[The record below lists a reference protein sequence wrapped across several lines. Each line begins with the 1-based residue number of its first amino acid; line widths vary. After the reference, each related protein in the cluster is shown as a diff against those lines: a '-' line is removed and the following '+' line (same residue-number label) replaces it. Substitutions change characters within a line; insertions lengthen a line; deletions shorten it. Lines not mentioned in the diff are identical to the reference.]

1 MAKTVKNAFDE
12 FMRDSVNLDPQDVSD
27 AKESKDYLI
36 KIISGYDSDDFF
48 HLCQDFNEEFGS
60 FARKTKMGILDDID
74 MMFGIAADGATYNS
88 NDNWQNVRVY
98 GNHRVKQHQEC
109 MDEKTG
115 LLNSRL
121 VLNKFKDR
129 LGQTYSTSD
138 HPVRDGE
145 AVRLDLTYD
154 WSFDIVPC
162 FQTVKESDG
171 RNYFLIPN
179 GYGGWKKTDPKKDRD
194 FIQQVDQK
202 HNGKVRP
209 LIRLCKKW
217 FEVKK
222 FETPM
227 SYLIETMVAKHCAS
241 KDVLCNRIDYNFI
254 NFLIDL
260 PNVVNSQIMDMK
272 KIQGDI
278 NDLSKKNRDKI
289 SERAKAD
296 QSKVYD
302 IYKARNEEKYPE
314 YVINLWGEIFG
325 QEFPT
330 NG

>member
-74 MMFGIAADGATYNS
+74 MMFGISADGATYEPS
-88 NDNWQNVRVY
+88 NNWNDIKVY
-98 GNHRVKQHQEC
+98 GNWHIKEQKEC
-109 MDEKTG
+109 MDLETG
-115 LLNSRL
+115 LLNSRS
-121 VLNKFKDR
+121 VLNKFKER

-145 AVRLDLTYD
+145 AVKLELRYD
-154 WSFDIVPC
+154 WSFDVVPC
-162 FQTVKESDG
+162 FYTVD
-171 RNYFLIPN
+171 NFFLIPN
-179 GYGGWKKTDPKKDRD
+179 GYGGWKKTDPREDRD
-194 FIQQVDQK
+194 FIQQVNQK
-202 HNGKVRP
+202 HDGNVLP

-241 KDVLCNRIDYNFI
+241 KDVLCNRIDCNFI

-330 NG
+330 YG

>member
-74 MMFGIAADGATYNS
+74 MMFGISADGATYEPS
-88 NDNWQNVRVY
+88 NNWNDIKVY
-98 GNHRVKQHQEC
+98 GNWHIKEQKEC
-109 MDEKTG
+109 MDLETG
-115 LLNSRL
+115 LLNSRS
-121 VLNKFKDR
+121 VLNKFKER

-145 AVRLDLTYD
+145 AIKLRLTYD
-154 WSFDIVPC
+154 WSFDVVPC
-162 FQTVKESDG
+162 FYTVD
-171 RNYFLIPN
+171 NFFLIPN
-179 GYGGWKKTDPKKDRD
+179 GYGGWKKTDPREDRN
-194 FIQQVDQK
+194 FIQQVNQK

-260 PNVVNSQIMDMK
+260 PNIVNSRIMDMK

-278 NDLSKKNRDKI
+278 NDLSKNNINKI
-289 SERAKAD
+289 SERAKVD
-296 QSKVYD
+296 QSKVYG
-302 IYKARNEEKYPE
+302 IYKAGNEEKYPE

-330 NG
+330 YG

>member
-12 FMRDSVNLDPQDVSD
+12 FMRDSVNLDPQDVPD

-74 MMFGIAADGATYNS
+74 MMFGISADGATYEPS
-88 NDNWQNVRVY
+88 NNWNDIKVY
-98 GNHRVKQHQEC
+98 GNWHIKEQKEC
-109 MDEKTG
+109 MDLETG
-115 LLNSRL
+115 LLNSRS
-121 VLNKFKDR
+121 VLNKFKER

-145 AVRLDLTYD
+145 AVKLELRYD
-154 WSFDIVPC
+154 WSFDVVPC
-162 FQTVKESDG
+162 FYTVD
-171 RNYFLIPN
+171 NFFLIPN
-179 GYGGWKKTDPKKDRD
+179 GYGGWKKTDPREDRD
-194 FIQQVDQK
+194 FIQQVNQK
-202 HNGKVRP
+202 HDGNVLP

-260 PNVVNSQIMDMK
+260 PNAVNSQIIDMK

-330 NG
+330 YG

>member
-1 MAKTVKNAFDE
+1 MVNDAFDE

-27 AKESKDYLI
+27 AKDSKNHLVD
-36 KIISGYDSDDFF
+36 IISSYDSDDFF

-74 MMFGIAADGATYNS
+74 MMFGISADGATYNS

-98 GNHRVKQHQEC
+98 GNYRVKQHREC

-179 GYGGWKKTDPKKDRD
+179 GYGGWKKTDPTKDRD
-194 FIQQVDQK
+194 FVWKVNKK
-202 HNGKVRP
+202 HKGKVLP
-209 LIRLCKKW
+209 LVRLCKKW
-217 FEVKK
+217 FEVKNVRTPASYMI
-222 FETPM
+222 ETAVVNYCNNRLVL
-227 SYLIETMVAKHCAS
+227 SDYIDLVFRDLLNYLIYAVYQ
-241 KDVLCNRIDYNFI
+241 RI
-254 NFLIDL
+254 
-260 PNVVNSQIMDMK
+260 VDMK
-272 KIQGDI
+272 GIQYDV
-278 NDLSKKNRDKI
+278 NELSD
-289 SERAKAD
+289 
-296 QSKVYD
+296 
-302 IYKARNEEKYPE
+302 EEKETISFKAYKDYKKACLAISAE
-314 YVINLWGEIFG
+314 LDENDQKKSIKLWGEIFG
-325 QEFPT
+325 EDFPT
-330 NG
+330 YG

>member
-1 MAKTVKNAFDE
+1 M
-12 FMRDSVNLDPQDVSD
+12 
-27 AKESKDYLI
+27 
-36 KIISGYDSDDFF
+36 
-48 HLCQDFNEEFGS
+48 
-60 FARKTKMGILDDID
+60 
-74 MMFGIAADGATYNS
+74 
-88 NDNWQNVRVY
+88 
-98 GNHRVKQHQEC
+98 
-109 MDEKTG
+109 
-115 LLNSRL
+115 
-121 VLNKFKDR
+121 
-129 LGQTYSTSD
+129 
-138 HPVRDGE
+138 
-145 AVRLDLTYD
+145 
-154 WSFDIVPC
+154 
-162 FQTVKESDG
+162 
-171 RNYFLIPN
+171 
-179 GYGGWKKTDPKKDRD
+179 
-194 FIQQVDQK
+194 
-202 HNGKVRP
+202 RP

-325 QEFPT
+325 EDFPT
-330 NG
+330 YD

>member
-12 FMRDSVNLDPQDVSD
+12 FMRDSVNLDPQDVPD

-74 MMFGIAADGATYNS
+74 MMFGISADGATYEPS
-88 NDNWQNVRVY
+88 NNWNDIKVY
-98 GNHRVKQHQEC
+98 GNWHIKEQKEC
-109 MDEKTG
+109 MDLETG
-115 LLNSRL
+115 LLNSRS
-121 VLNKFKDR
+121 VLNKFKER

-145 AVRLDLTYD
+145 AVKLELRYD
-154 WSFDIVPC
+154 WSFDVVPC
-162 FQTVKESDG
+162 VYTVD
-171 RNYFLIPN
+171 NFFLIPN
-179 GYGGWKKTDPKKDRD
+179 GYGGWKKTDPREDRD
-194 FIQQVDQK
+194 FIQQVNQK
-202 HNGKVRP
+202 HDGNVLP

-241 KDVLCNRIDYNFI
+241 KDVLCNRIDCNFI

-330 NG
+330 YG

>member
-74 MMFGIAADGATYNS
+74 MMFGISADGATYEPS
-88 NDNWQNVRVY
+88 NNWNDIKVY
-98 GNHRVKQHQEC
+98 GNWHIKEQKEC
-109 MDEKTG
+109 MDLETG
-115 LLNSRL
+115 LLNSRS
-121 VLNKFKDR
+121 VLNKFKER

-145 AVRLDLTYD
+145 AVKLELRYD
-154 WSFDIVPC
+154 WSFDVVPC
-162 FQTVKESDG
+162 FYTVD
-171 RNYFLIPN
+171 NFFLIPN
-179 GYGGWKKTDPKKDRD
+179 GYGGWKKTDPREDRD
-194 FIQQVDQK
+194 FIQQVNQK
-202 HNGKVRP
+202 HDGNVLP

-314 YVINLWGEIFG
+314 YVINLWREIFG
-325 QEFPT
+325 EDFPT
-330 NG
+330 YG